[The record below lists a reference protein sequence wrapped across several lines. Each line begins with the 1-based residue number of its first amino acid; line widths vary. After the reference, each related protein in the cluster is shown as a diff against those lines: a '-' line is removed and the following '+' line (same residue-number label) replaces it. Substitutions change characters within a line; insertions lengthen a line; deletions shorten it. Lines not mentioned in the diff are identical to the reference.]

1 MKINA
6 VNYEEL
12 KDVERKIITTAD
24 LEDLLKV
31 GMFYRNHEW
40 IFYRTITG
48 ELRFCHKDRPYDNWK
63 W

>member
-1 MKINA
+1 MKIDA
-6 VNYEEL
+6 VNYEEFE
-12 KDVERKIITTAD
+12 DVERKVKTSAD

-31 GMFYRNHEW
+31 GMFYRYHEW